1 LNTCAL
7 KFYGTL
13 SYKTVLPT
21 LASKFPFTNPYDPFL
36 REDLKFY
43 GTFLPISFLIIGLYT
58 VVEGETG
65 VAGVLFI
72 TGGVYNIAGI
82 LLSGTCGIVFCGY

>member
-1 LNTCAL
+1 
-7 KFYGTL
+7 
-13 SYKTVLPT
+13 
-21 LASKFPFTNPYDPFL
+21 
-36 REDLKFY
+36 LKFY

-72 TGGVYNIAGI
+72 PGGVYNIAGI